1 MDWDVYVKNK
11 QDDGTKN
18 SHEDNGEQS
27 FFTSELTLHLSHLGK
42 LTAIISI
49 HNGRMR
55 IGFLAEQPKALQL
68 LKTKS
73 ALLAKAIESNG
84 QTIESLVLNNTMEV
98 AQDG

>member
-49 HNGRMR
+49 HDGRMR

-68 LKTKS
+68 CKNQERIIS
-73 ALLAKAIESNG
+73 QG
-84 QTIESLVLNNTMEV
+84 Y
-98 AQDG
+98 